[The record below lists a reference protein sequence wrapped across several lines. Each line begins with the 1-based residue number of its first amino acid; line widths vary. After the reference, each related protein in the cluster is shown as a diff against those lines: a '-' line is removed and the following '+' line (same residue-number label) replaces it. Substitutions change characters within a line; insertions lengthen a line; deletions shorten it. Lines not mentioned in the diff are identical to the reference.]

1 MIGKGANEI
10 RPALLAEVEKI
21 LDKRQGTAGEFGFE
35 QQTSLSYAKRFSHL
49 KYSDAKAMLDELEK
63 LEVKAETAVKIVDLL
78 PKNKSQLMLILVKDK
93 VELAEKKMEKVEA
106 LIAEYSK
113 KAKKFEPKVEAPPE
127 APAAPAEAKPADA
140 PAEEKPAD
148 APTEAKPA
156 DAPAGE
162 EKEKEKSD

>member
-10 RPALLAEVEKI
+10 RPIMLAEVEKI
-21 LDKRQGTAGEFGFE
+21 LEKRQGTAGEFGFE
-35 QQTSLSYAKRFSHL
+35 QQTSLEYARRFSHL
-49 KYSDAKAMLDELEK
+49 KYNDAKEMLDELEK

-113 KAKKFEPKVEAPPE
+113 KAKKFEPKVEALPD
-127 APAAPAEAKPADA
+127 AVVAALV
-140 PAEEKPAD
+140 EEKPG
-148 APTEAKPA
+148 APV
-156 DAPAGE
+156 E
-162 EKEKEKSD
+162 EVKEKKKSD